1 MTSEENMEKKNA
13 KGRTT
18 YNNNILTNIVTLA
31 VSEVDGVAPS
41 GGTDG
46 TEVRP
51 ENYLQKIK
59 LDFDGDKVYVDLS
72 IYIYEG
78 YNVPDVAFKVQ
89 EAAKNGIENMTSFTA
104 SSVDVRILGVIL
116 KTDKV
121 R

>member
-1 MTSEENMEKKNA
+1 MENKNS

-31 VSEVDGVAPS
+31 VSEVDGVAPCS
-41 GGTDG
+41 TADG
-46 TEVRP
+46 VEPRP
-51 ENYLQKIK
+51 EDYLQKIK
-59 LDFDGDKVYVDLS
+59 IDFDGDKVYVDLS
-72 IYIYEG
+72 IYINEG

-104 SSVDVRILGVIL
+104 SSVDVRIIGVIL
-116 KTDKV
+116 KSDKA

>member
-1 MTSEENMEKKNA
+1 MVNKNS

-31 VSEVDGVAPS
+31 VSEVDGVAPCAD
-41 GGTDG
+41 TDG
-46 TEVRP
+46 IDRRP
-51 ENYLQKIK
+51 EDYLQKVKI
-59 LDFDGDKVYVDLS
+59 DFDGDKVYVDLS
-72 IYIYEG
+72 IYIYDG

-104 SSVDVRILGVIL
+104 SSVDVRIIGVIL
-116 KTDKV
+116 KSDKA

>member
-1 MTSEENMEKKNA
+1 MEKKDS

-18 YNNNILTNIVTLA
+18 YNNNILTNIVTFA

-41 GGTDG
+41 VREDNTQI
-46 TEVRP
+46 RP
-51 ENYLQKIK
+51 EDYLQKIK

-78 YNVPDVAFKVQ
+78 HNVPDVAFKVQ

-104 SSVDVRILGVIL
+104 SSVDVRILGVVL
-116 KTDKV
+116 KTDKA